1 MGICLKSLIIEMQAT
16 VTQMYFILIKLTKMK
31 CSTKH
36 PMGKAGKK
44 HMLSSTAGGQ
54 CKWQNPFGTKF
65 GNTEQNLK
73 CIYSF
78 AKQYQTHNS
87 IKLFMYR
94 TITHVLFIIMKCLE

>member
-16 VTQMYFILIKLTKMK
+16 VTQRYFILIKLTKMK

-36 PMGKAGKK
+36 PIGKAGPK
-44 HMLSSTAGGQ
+44 HMLSCTAGGQ
-54 CKWQNPFGTKF
+54 CKWHNPFGSEF

-78 AKQYQTHNS
+78 SKQSSTHNS
-87 IKLFMYR
+87 RK
-94 TITHVLFIIMKCLE
+94 